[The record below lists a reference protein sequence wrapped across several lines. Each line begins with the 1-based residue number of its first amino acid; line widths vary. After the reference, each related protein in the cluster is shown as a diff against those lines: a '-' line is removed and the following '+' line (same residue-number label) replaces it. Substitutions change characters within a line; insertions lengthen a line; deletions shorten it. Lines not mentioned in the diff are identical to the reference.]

1 MTARNV
7 RLIFAR
13 EVRDQLRDR
22 RTMFM
27 IVVLPIL
34 LYPLLGMSFFQVS
47 QFVRGQAT
55 RVLVIGARDL
65 PTEPPLLDN
74 RRFHL
79 RWFSDPA
86 AARLLELHF
95 STRELTPG
103 GPPPADAEHQD
114 TLTEAEAARLIRDS
128 AYHVVVLFPEDFGS
142 QLEAYRQSLRDRP
155 APGAEPAQAAAPVQV
170 PRPIVFHNSAREESQ
185 IAYVRVS
192 EVLDR
197 WISDIGRTNLLAS
210 GVDPSAATPVD
221 VDQRD
226 VADKGHKDAAVWS
239 KVLPFVVLLWALTGA
254 FYPAVDLCAGEKE
267 RGTMETLLCSPAERT
282 EIVFGKLL
290 TIMLFSI
297 MTVVLNVISVGITG
311 YFVLRE
317 LPEVSWPP
325 LLTPVWLILVL
336 IPVSAL
342 FSAVCLALAAFA
354 RSSKEGQYYLMPVL
368 MIAMPLVML
377 PLAPGVEL
385 TLGNS
390 LIPITGLVL
399 LLQVLL
405 EGDYAHALP
414 YVAPVTLITLGGC
427 LASIRWAVDQFNSE
441 KVLFRESERLD
452 LGLWLRQV
460 LRQRDV
466 TPSAA
471 MGIFCGV
478 LILLI
483 QFFLSLNLRLPAKG
497 TFNDFIVL
505 ALGTQLVVILTP
517 TLLMTI
523 MLTRSAVQTLQ
534 LRWPAWRTLAAALAL
549 VVTLHPLFNY
559 LKILVLRL
567 YPLDDEI
574 VAQMDRLL
582 AQPPS
587 LWQALLVVACAP
599 AICEELAFRGF
610 ILSGLRHLGHKWQ
623 AIAIASFF
631 FAITHAIL
639 QQSLVAFVLGLLLG
653 YLAVQT
659 GSIVPSIAFHM
670 AHNSLVLITAQL
682 TPQFVEEHPAAGWI
696 VSHAADGTMLYH
708 GPIVVAGVLVA
719 ASILVWL
726 SGHKHPR
733 LPEESL
739 CEAMGGPPAG
749 SLAG

>member
-1 MTARNV
+1 MSYRNV
-7 RLIFAR
+7 RLIFSR

-65 PTEPPLLDN
+65 PSEPPLIDN
-74 RRFHL
+74 RRFAAQ
-79 RWFSDPA
+79 WFSDPTQ
-86 AARLLELHF
+86 ARLLELHF
-95 STRELTPG
+95 SPRELQGTAATSAEHDESISE
-103 GPPPADAEHQD
+103 ADA
-114 TLTEAEAARLIRDS
+114 AKLIRDS
-128 AYHVVVLFPEDFGS
+128 AYHVVVYFPPDFGER
-142 QLEAYRQSLRDRP
+142 LEAYRQSLRDRP
-155 APGAEPAQAAAPVQV
+155 AAPESNPVAGQHAPV

-192 EVLDR
+192 EVLER

-210 GVDPSAATPVD
+210 GVDPAAATPVD
-221 VDQRD
+221 VDRRD
-226 VADKGHKDAAVWS
+226 VAEQGHKDAAVWS

-267 RGTMETLLCSPAERT
+267 RGTMETLLCSPADRT

-297 MTVVLNVISVGITG
+297 MTVVLNVISVAITG

-325 LLTPVWLILVL
+325 LLTPVWLLLVL

-342 FSAVCLALAAFA
+342 FSALCLALAAFA

-405 EGDYAHALP
+405 EGDYARAVP
-414 YVAPVTLITLGGC
+414 YLAPVTLITLGGC

-452 LGLWLRQV
+452 LALWLRQM
-460 LRQRDV
+460 LRQREA
-466 TPSAA
+466 TPSPA
-471 MGIFCGV
+471 MAVFCGV
-478 LILLI
+478 LILLV
-483 QFFLSLNLRLPAKG
+483 QFFLSLSLKVGEKAS
-497 TFNDFIVL
+497 FNDFVML

-534 LRWPAWRTLAAALAL
+534 LRLPTWRTVGAALGL

-567 YPLDDEI
+567 YPIDDEI
-574 VAQMDRLL
+574 LRQMDRLL

-587 LWQALLVVACAP
+587 LWQAILVVACVP

-610 ILSGLRHLGHKWQ
+610 ILTGLRHLGHKWQ

-639 QQSLVAFVLGLLLG
+639 QQSLVAFALGLLLG

-659 GSIVPSIAFHM
+659 GSILPSIVFHM
-670 AHNSLVLITAQL
+670 SHNALVLITAQL
-682 TPQFVEEHPAAGWI
+682 TPQFVEDNPAAGWL
-696 VSHAADGTMLYH
+696 VAHAADGTMLYH
-708 GPIVVAGVLVA
+708 WPIVLAGVLVA
-719 ASILVWL
+719 ATILIWL

-739 CEAMGGPPAG
+739 CEAMGSPPAG